1 MEMKGSWGSRGSE
14 SLGVQEGGTNLGLG
28 YPEFEVTESHC
39 SGVMPPL
46 SHGLK

>member
-1 MEMKGSWGSRGSE
+1 MEMKGSWGSRSSE

-28 YPEFEVTESHC
+28 YPEFEVTKSHC

>member
-1 MEMKGSWGSRGSE
+1 MEMKGSWGSRNSE